1 MALGSNVDEWDK
13 QHTSLHLVKGCN
25 EKWARLCSC
34 ACLPLWNSGSL
45 MSLPVSALMSFVKDN
60 YGLLDERVSL
70 CDPLVDGAFLTFLV
84 HFWWPVPDAEFK
96 SGGHRNN
103 GALVVLCS
111 ASNTYPLSAH
121 LRTCPTL
128 QAPMWLKRKRTNEKD
143 WEWGRTK
150 WGRKGFGAKRHI
162 WRSIARC
169 VVDWFLCFPFIK
181 NFFDV
186 FRPKKKHFKSMLIQ
200 D

>member
-1 MALGSNVDEWDK
+1 MGPGSNVDEWDK

-70 CDPLVDGAFLTFLV
+70 CGPLVDGAFLTFLV

-96 SGGHRNN
+96 SGGCRNN
-103 GALVVLCS
+103 GVLVVHS
-111 ASNTYPLSAH
+111 SGSYPLRAH
-121 LRTCPTL
+121 LRTCLT
-128 QAPMWLKRKRTNEKD
+128 LKRHKR
-143 WEWGRTK
+143 
-150 WGRKGFGAKRHI
+150 
-162 WRSIARC
+162 
-169 VVDWFLCFPFIK
+169 
-181 NFFDV
+181 
-186 FRPKKKHFKSMLIQ
+186 KKKKIETEEGVNGKATTPEKTGCWLACHKEL
-200 D
+200 